1 MGGLLSSERRERG
14 GEGGGRERKTER
26 ERQREESR
34 RTKEPLTVAPIRIF
48 TGVIRYEPH
57 NTRNDAVRC
66 QRNSRGNERSST
78 NVHACGNGPWAS
90 LISPGVG
97 ES

>member
-1 MGGLLSSERRERG
+1 MGGLLSSERRERDR
-14 GEGGGRERKTER
+14 EGGGRERKTER
-26 ERQREESR
+26 KRQREESR

-66 QRNSRGNERSST
+66 QRNSRGDERSST